1 MDRTLRR
8 ATLNVCA
15 EGALFFGIELAT
27 GRVRPTGGQETPRS
41 TLADEKRP
49 LVVNKLARKFL

>member
-1 MDRTLRR
+1 
-8 ATLNVCA
+8 VCA